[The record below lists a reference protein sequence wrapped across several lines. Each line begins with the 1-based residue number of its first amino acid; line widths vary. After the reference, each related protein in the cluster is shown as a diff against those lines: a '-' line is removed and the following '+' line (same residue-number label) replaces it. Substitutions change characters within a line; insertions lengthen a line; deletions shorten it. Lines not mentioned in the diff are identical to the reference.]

1 MTQTVAIDRTQI
13 LDVDL
18 YGAVKRDPY
27 KYYVEWNQR
36 PPFFILSDG
45 HPQAVFTR
53 SEDTKVVLEDYQRFS
68 SVKRPYPGTE
78 GFYFFNS
85 MPSVTDSDPPVHT
98 RRRRL
103 MMPALTPRKLAKIEV
118 GVNVAVDKILD
129 KIRDKI
135 AENGQ
140 RFDLITDLGTPLAM
154 NTLLGLVC
162 ELPEQDWPIFTD
174 LAKAQRLAFNQ
185 LAGNAAGKEAYQK
198 AWAAAQDYC
207 AELIES
213 RRRAP
218 VDDLVSNML
227 AAQSRDESQLTSEE
241 VMATL
246 MILFSAGLGGVTV
259 TPAQTLWRLARNP
272 DQMQLL
278 LRDPTLITGA
288 ITESLRMDPS
298 SYASLRYTVGNFE
311 FAGLRLTDGMPV
323 HTLSAGG
330 NYDPRKY
337 PDPLRF
343 DITRPTDWMKLTS
356 FGHGVHHCIGNAVAR
371 MGARIT
377 VGKTVQRFPKL
388 RLENP
393 DVMPQIE
400 GVLKQRAP
408 VSIPVLVN

>member
-1 MTQTVAIDRTQI
+1 MTQDIATTANQI

-27 KYYVEWNQR
+27 KYYLEWNQR
-36 PPFFILSDG
+36 PPFFIISDG

-53 SEDTKVVLEDYQRFS
+53 SEDTRMVLEDYQRFS
-68 SVKRPYPGTE
+68 SVKQPYPGTE

-103 MMPALTPRKLAKIEV
+103 MMPALTPRKLAKIEAGV
-118 GVNVAVDKILD
+118 GHAVDKILD
-129 KIRDKI
+129 KIAD
-135 AENGQ
+135 AGEG
-140 RFDLITDLGTPLAM
+140 FDLITDLGSPLAM

-162 ELPEQDWPIFTD
+162 DLPAEDWPIFTG
-174 LAKAQRLAFNQ
+174 LVQAQRLAFNQ
-185 LAGNAAGKEAYQK
+185 LGGNADGKAAYQK
-198 AWAAAQDYC
+198 AWRTAEDYC
-207 AELIES
+207 AKLIES
-213 RRRAP
+213 RRRQP
-218 VDDLVSNML
+218 MDDLVSNML
-227 AAQSRDESQLTSEE
+227 AAQNRDESQLTGEE

-246 MILFSAGLGGVTV
+246 IILFSAGLGGVTV
-259 TPAQTLWRLARNP
+259 TPAWTLWRLARHP

-278 LRDPTLITGA
+278 LRDPSLINGA
-288 ITESLRMDPS
+288 VTESLRMEPS
-298 SYASLRYTVGNFE
+298 SYASLRYATGHFE
-311 FAGLRLTDGMPV
+311 FAGLRLTKHMPV

-330 NYDPRKY
+330 NYDPIQY

-377 VGKTVQRFPKL
+377 IGKTVQRFPKL
-388 RLENP
+388 RLESP
-393 DVMPQIE
+393 DFMPQIE

-408 VSIPVLVN
+408 VSIPVLIN

>member
-1 MTQTVAIDRTQI
+1 MTQTIAIDRTQI

-53 SEDTKVVLEDYQRFS
+53 SEDTKVVLEDYKRFS
-68 SVKRPYPGTE
+68 SVKQPYPGTE

-118 GVNVAVDKILD
+118 GVNEAVDKILD
-129 KIRDKI
+129 KI
-135 AENGQ
+135 AENGPH
-140 RFDLITDLGTPLAM
+140 FDLIKDLGTPLAM

-198 AWAAAQDYC
+198 AWSAAQDYC
-207 AELIES
+207 ARLIAS
-213 RRRAP
+213 RRDAP

-246 MILFSAGLGGVTV
+246 MILFSAGLGGVTI
-259 TPAQTLWRLARNP
+259 TAAQTLWRLALNP

-278 LRDPTLITGA
+278 LRDPTLTTGA
-288 ITESLRMDPS
+288 VTESLRMDPS

-311 FAGLRLTDGMPV
+311 FAGLQLTDRMPV

-408 VSIPVLVN
+408 VSIPVLVS